1 MAKKSFPNSGILS
14 RNTRKT
20 SDKHPEYSG
29 SAEIDGV
36 EYWISAWLKEGQNG
50 KFFSMAF
57 KPKEQ
62 QQGNQQRSQ
71 GQQGQQR
78 QQSDRQPPTE
88 RYADMDDDAPP
99 F

>member
-36 EYWISAWLKEGQNG
+36 EYWISAWVKDGQNG
-50 KFFSMAF
+50 KFFSMSF

-62 QQGNQQRSQ
+62 QSGGGGGQQRS
-71 GQQGQQR
+71 QGQQR
-78 QQSDRQPPTE
+78 QQSDRHPPTE
-88 RYADMDDDAPP
+88 RYSDMDDDAPP